1 MKLPIKPSKALPK
14 KASSSRG
21 RRQTYN
27 LVMRL
32 RIIARLAS
40 AERDGSL
47 YLACGCASLA
57 GAVAVIVSPSH
68 IPTSTERAQNDLAKL
83 QAKNEALKAT
93 LRALKTPLSKD
104 DLARLVE
111 VAVAKA
117 YEAEQEQRSSSIREG
132 DLMAQAPLLPAT
144 AGILSQSVMLD
155 PKPTVTEL
163 RDNGLCRIDACLTPG
178 VAATLLAHVNT
189 SLADAR
195 SRVAVDGKQRDQDTF
210 YKALKEAQPPPKVAG
225 LWPRLERLATSARTF
240 ATHTVAPEVELE
252 SFGAVLAPT
261 ERWDLKLLLTPPVV
275 AALREVLGPLQA
287 VCETMLGKDA
297 VLFECAAL
305 VADPHAPR
313 QPIHPDTAYQQSA
326 AGPLILTVFV
336 ALQVPAAPPMLRQL
350 KQHARCN
357 HPSRLARL
365 DCAPH

>member
-1 MKLPIKPSKALPK
+1 
-14 KASSSRG
+14 
-21 RRQTYN
+21 
-27 LVMRL
+27 MRL

-68 IPTSTERAQNDLAKL
+68 IPTSTERAMADDLAKL

-195 SRVAVDGKQRDQDTF
+195 SRVAVDGKQRDKDTF

-261 ERWDLKLLLTPPVV
+261 ERWDLKLLPNW
-275 AALREVLGPLQA
+275 ALA
-287 VCETMLGKDA
+287 
-297 VLFECAAL
+297 
-305 VADPHAPR
+305 
-313 QPIHPDTAYQQSA
+313 
-326 AGPLILTVFV
+326 
-336 ALQVPAAPPMLRQL
+336 
-350 KQHARCN
+350 
-357 HPSRLARL
+357 
-365 DCAPH
+365 

>member
-1 MKLPIKPSKALPK
+1 MH
-14 KASSSRG
+14 RF
-21 RRQTYN
+21 
-27 LVMRL
+27 
-32 RIIARLAS
+32 IARLAS

-68 IPTSTERAQNDLAKL
+68 ILTNRERAMADDL
-83 QAKNEALKAT
+83 AKNEALKAT
-93 LRALKTPLSKD
+93 LKALKTPLSKD
-104 DLARLVE
+104 DQARLVE

-117 YEAEQEQRSSSIREG
+117 YEAEQEQRRSSIREG
-132 DLMAQAPLLPAT
+132 DLMAQAPLLQAVP
-144 AGILSQSVMLD
+144 GILSQSVMSD
-155 PKPTVTEL
+155 PKPTVAEL
-163 RDNGLCRIDACLTPG
+163 RDNGVCRIDACLTPG

-195 SRVAVDGKQRDQDTF
+195 SRVAVDGKQRDKDTF

-225 LWPRLERLATSARTF
+225 QWSRLERLATSARTF

-261 ERWDLKLLLTPPVV
+261 ERWDLKLLLAPPVV
-275 AALREVLGPLQA
+275 AALREALGPLQA

-313 QPIHPDTAYQQSA
+313 QPIHPDTAYQQPS

-336 ALQVPAAPPMLRQL
+336 ALQVPAALPRLRQL
-350 KQHARCN
+350 KHHARCN

-365 DCAPH
+365 DCAPHQPPLARLDCAPH

>member
-1 MKLPIKPSKALPK
+1 MWLRFPRGR
-14 KASSSRG
+14 SRG
-21 RRQTYN
+21 
-27 LVMRL
+27 
-32 RIIARLAS
+32 
-40 AERDGSL
+40 DSL
-47 YLACGCASLA
+47 T
-57 GAVAVIVSPSH
+57 VTHPD
-68 IPTSTERAQNDLAKL
+68 DLAKL

-117 YEAEQEQRSSSIREG
+117 YEAEQEQRRSSIREG
-132 DLMAQAPLLPAT
+132 DLMAQAPLLQAVP
-144 AGILSQSVMLD
+144 GILSQSVMSD
-155 PKPTVTEL
+155 PKPTVAEL

-195 SRVAVDGKQRDQDTF
+195 SRVAVDGKQRDKDTF

-225 LWPRLERLATSARTF
+225 LWSRLERLATSARTF

-313 QPIHPDTAYQQSA
+313 QPIHPDTAYQQPA
-326 AGPLILTVFV
+326 AAPLILTVFV

>member
-1 MKLPIKPSKALPK
+1 MH
-14 KASSSRG
+14 
-21 RRQTYN
+21 
-27 LVMRL
+27 

-68 IPTSTERAQNDLAKL
+68 IPTNRERAMADDLAKL
-83 QAKNEALKAT
+83 QAKNEALK
-93 LRALKTPLSKD
+93 TPLSKGD
-104 DLARLVE
+104 QARLVE

-117 YEAEQEQRSSSIREG
+117 YEAEQEQRRSSIREG
-132 DLMAQAPLLPAT
+132 DLMAQAPLLQAV
-144 AGILSQSVMLD
+144 AGILSQSVLLD
-155 PKPTVTEL
+155 PKPTVAEL

-240 ATHTVAPEVELE
+240 ATHTVAPEVELQ

-261 ERWDLKLLLTPPVV
+261 ERWDLKLLLAPPVV
-275 AALREVLGPLQA
+275 AALREALGPLQA

-313 QPIHPDTAYQQSA
+313 QPIHPDTAYQQPS

-350 KQHARCN
+350 KHHARCS
-357 HPSRLARL
+357 HPLRFARL
-365 DCAPH
+365 DCAPHQCPMHPCGAACKPRVHGV

>member
-1 MKLPIKPSKALPK
+1 MH
-14 KASSSRG
+14 
-21 RRQTYN
+21 
-27 LVMRL
+27 

-57 GAVAVIVSPSH
+57 GAVAVIVSPSQ
-68 IPTSTERAQNDLAKL
+68 IPTNRERAMADDLAKL
-83 QAKNEALKAT
+83 QAKNEALK
-93 LRALKTPLSKD
+93 TPLSKGD
-104 DLARLVE
+104 QARLVE

-117 YEAEQEQRSSSIREG
+117 YEAEQEQRRSSIREG
-132 DLMAQAPLLPAT
+132 DLMAQAPLLQAV
-144 AGILSQSVMLD
+144 AGILSQSVMSD
-155 PKPTVTEL
+155 PKPTVAEL

-240 ATHTVAPEVELE
+240 ATHTVAPEVELQ

-261 ERWDLKLLLTPPVV
+261 ERWDLKLKLAPPVV
-275 AALREVLGPLQA
+275 AALREALGPLQA
-287 VCETMLGKDA
+287 VSETMLG
-297 VLFECAAL
+297 
-305 VADPHAPR
+305 
-313 QPIHPDTAYQQSA
+313 
-326 AGPLILTVFV
+326 
-336 ALQVPAAPPMLRQL
+336 
-350 KQHARCN
+350 
-357 HPSRLARL
+357 
-365 DCAPH
+365 